1 VLDVADLHR
10 DELTIP
16 AAFRAVPPRVAQ
28 SMTILINMDGH
39 RLLTLPPLA
48 SALARCA
55 RRVFSARFGPCR
67 MTGQGCAFWPKTRVE
82 VKRPSA
88 ALATTILAAGSSLPG
103 RTRDARPCRS
113 AGIPHFAGIAGRA
126 PAGPTGFGPV
136 AFALGGQ
143 RPGPTAAC
151 ASASRGNVVLFCG
164 LGNHVDL
171 RGLPGGAKGIRTSDL
186 CGACGFA
193 RRPRRFRFW
202 KA

>member
-103 RTRDARPCRS
+103 RTRDAPLSLGRDTTLCGDRRAR
-113 AGIPHFAGIAGRA
+113 AG
-126 PAGPTGFGPV
+126 GPDRIRT
-136 AFALGGQ
+136 
-143 RPGPTAAC
+143 
-151 ASASRGNVVLFCG
+151 CG
-164 LGNHVDL
+164 LCPRRAAAWPDRCL
-171 RGLPGGAKGIRTSDL
+171 RERKPRECRAILRTWKSRRFARTS
-186 CGACGFA
+186 
-193 RRPRRFRFW
+193 W
-202 KA
+202 WS